1 MDVHNRLV
9 GTHQRA
15 GSSPLGGL
23 AFTPMANLKD
33 AGHLWRMAAVF
44 AAGIV
49 LFLVARSI
57 FVPRSF
63 GQYGHYRGAA
73 LAEIAAKPIMFA
85 GHGACE
91 SCHTDVFDVKSK
103 GVHAHV
109 ACESCHGPLA
119 KHADDPTAL
128 QPPKMDVAVLCVRCH
143 EANKAKP
150 ADFPAGGFGRSFRR
164 RGLRYLPPAAQSAHR

>member
-1 MDVHNRLV
+1 
-9 GTHQRA
+9 
-15 GSSPLGGL
+15 
-23 AFTPMANLKD
+23 MANLKD

-44 AAGIV
+44 AVGVV

-57 FVPRSF
+57 FVPNSF

-73 LAEIAAKPIMFA
+73 LGEIAAKPIVYA
-85 GHGACE
+85 GHGTCE
-91 SCHTDVFDVKSK
+91 SCHTDVYDVKSK

-128 QPPKMDVAVLCVRCH
+128 QPPKVDVAVLCVRCH
-143 EANKAKP
+143 EAGIAKP
-150 ADFPAGGFGRSFRR
+150 KNFPQVVSAEHSGGVPCDTCHQPHSPRIGDADTASTNKPSEGKK
-164 RGLRYLPPAAQSAHR
+164 